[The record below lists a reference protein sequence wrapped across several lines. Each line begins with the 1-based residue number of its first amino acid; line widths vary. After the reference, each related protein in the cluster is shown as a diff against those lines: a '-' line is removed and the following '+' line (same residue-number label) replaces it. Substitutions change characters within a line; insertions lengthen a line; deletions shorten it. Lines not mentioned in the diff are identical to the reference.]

1 MTHAREPNTTHDKSD
16 FVVADIRTVLRLAHI
31 CTDRD
36 TCSLQRA
43 PYTQCFCFELFRH
56 AIVRRDDLAWEA
68 LYTRYAPLVRHW
80 LGACTGA
87 DESDEEVAVVFGRF
101 WQAVDAAKF
110 ARFDSL
116 AAVLRYLKLTARAV
130 RLDRIRTTGAHGNWL
145 LPGAALAEASAHEDM
160 AEAVARRVDSP
171 GFWRTVRHSLTG
183 EREELVFHLSY
194 IMDLS
199 PREIRARH
207 GAQFPDVDEV
217 YRLKRNALDR
227 LRRAPEMRA
236 LLHTS

>member
-1 MTHAREPNTTHDKSD
+1 MAHAQAPHTRPDDSA
-16 FVVADIRTVLRLAHI
+16 FVVAEIHTVLRLARL
-31 CTDRD
+31 CTGGD

-130 RLDRIRTTGAHGNWL
+130 RLDRIRTTGARGNWL
-145 LPGAALAEASAHEDM
+145 LPGDALAEASAHKDM
-160 AEAVARRVDSP
+160 VARRVDSP
-171 GFWRTVRHSLTG
+171 GFWHTVRGFLNG

-199 PREIRARH
+199 PREICARH

-227 LRRAPEMRA
+227 LRRAPEMCA
-236 LLHTS
+236 LLHTP